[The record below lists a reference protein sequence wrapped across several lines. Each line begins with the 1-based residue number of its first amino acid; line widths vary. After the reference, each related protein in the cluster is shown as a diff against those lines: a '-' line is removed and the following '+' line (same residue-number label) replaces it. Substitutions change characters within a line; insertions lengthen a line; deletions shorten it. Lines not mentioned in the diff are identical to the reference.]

1 MQLLYTKVY
10 KRKGTC
16 NTFCIHD
23 EINMVPCAKRWRS
36 NMATC
41 TRTRLVVTGGGG
53 AELSGTMIGIKGSA
67 APKVALC

>member
-41 TRTRLVVTGGGG
+41 HLYKNEAGHNR
-53 AELSGTMIGIKGSA
+53 GTVRDHDRHKGVCST
-67 APKVALC
+67 